1 MEIALCVFCN
11 KKNKMSHKAVKVIV
25 ELHLRAITCPG
36 VHLPAKDDVYVTV
49 CLMNQYRKSACLPAV
64 FPIIIREKIRFEKV
78 WKCATDPAA
87 IAEFLQCETV
97 KVELIQLTP
106 PLGRKLASFE
116 EDARS
121 FLFPEPKLVPSFSG
135 VQREVLMTRDPT
147 FPGISPRLEFSTK
160 TTIGEINNRDGSH
173 SVPAKA
179 MTRKSTKKVRQGNA
193 ESQIHPSTAPRS
205 QTGLQDRDQ
214 VQMKDSR
221 TGGNFS
227 FYRSP
232 TFDRRLGSL
241 SPHYTSRLKEAG
253 IWRKNC
259 SSPIVS
265 DGDSSDTD
273 DLLDYAEEVGQRH
286 SLKEYE
292 GSFSQ
297 SHPST
302 ESRRHNGCISLGS
315 SDAWEEVQERV
326 QSLLTSPKAVY
337 RLACGASESEIDE
350 VLMRRS
356 IVAHSCSF

>member
-1 MEIALCVFCN
+1 MLAVTT
-11 KKNKMSHKAVKVIV
+11 KAKMPHKAVKVIV

-36 VHLPAKDDVYVTV
+36 VHLPAKDDVYVSV

-64 FPIIIREKIRFEKV
+64 FPLIIREKIRFEKL

-106 PLGRKLASFE
+106 PSGRILASFE

-160 TTIGEINNRDGSH
+160 TTISEINNRDGSH
-173 SVPAKA
+173 SVPAA
-179 MTRKSTKKVRQGNA
+179 MTRKSTKKARQGSA
-193 ESQIHPSTAPRS
+193 VSQIHPFSAPRR

-214 VQMKDSR
+214 VQMKDSW
-221 TGGNFS
+221 TGGRIS

-232 TFDRRLGSL
+232 NFDRRLGSL
-241 SPHYTSRLKEAG
+241 SPNYTSRLKEAG
-253 IWRKNC
+253 IC
-259 SSPIVS
+259 SSPFVP

-292 GSFSQ
+292 GSSSP
-297 SHPST
+297 SHSST
-302 ESRRHNGCISLGS
+302 ESQRHNGCVFVCVFSRSLLGS
-315 SDAWEEVQERV
+315 SGVWEEVQERV